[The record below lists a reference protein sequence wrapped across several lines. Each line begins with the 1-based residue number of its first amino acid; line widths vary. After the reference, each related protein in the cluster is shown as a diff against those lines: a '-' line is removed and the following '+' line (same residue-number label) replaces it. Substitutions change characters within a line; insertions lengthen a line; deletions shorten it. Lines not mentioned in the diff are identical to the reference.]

1 MINAVII
8 EDERSAQEKL
18 LSLLSELSTEINV
31 IGMLCSV
38 KESIDY
44 FKTTLPIDLIFC
56 DVQLPDGLSF
66 DIFSETHIKVPVI
79 FTTGF
84 DKFLMYAFEN
94 NGIDYLLKPIDKADL
109 AKALLKYKMFKDH
122 FLSQHQSLYRLKE
135 TLNMK
140 KKIRLLVK
148 KGIEY
153 VPLQFEEIAMFYTEN
168 KLVYVIDKKGKKYIA
183 DKTLNEL
190 EVELDDAVFFRANR
204 QYIINLNFVR
214 SFKAYE
220 KVKLQVDLLVP
231 ETDHLIVISQNTAP
245 DFRKWI
251 SMV

>member
-8 EDERSAQEKL
+8 EDERFAQEKL
-18 LSLLSELSTEINV
+18 LDLLGEVSAEMNV
-31 IGMLCSV
+31 IGILSSV

-44 FKTTLPIDLIFC
+44 FKTALPIDLIFC

-66 DIFSETHIKVPVI
+66 DIFSETQTNIPVI
-79 FTTGF
+79 FTTGY
-84 DKFLMYAFEN
+84 DKFILYAFEN
-94 NGIDYLLKPIDKADL
+94 NGIDYLLKPINKDDL
-109 AKALLKYKMFKDH
+109 ANALLKYKKFEDH
-122 FLSQHQSLYRLKE
+122 FSSQHHSLYRLKE

-148 KGIEY
+148 RGIEF
-153 VPLQFEEIAMFYTEN
+153 VPLPLEEIALFYTEN
-168 KLVYVIDKKGKKYIA
+168 KLVYVIDKHGKKYMS
-183 DKTLNEL
+183 DRTLNEL
-190 EVELDDAVFFRANR
+190 EVELDDTVFFRANR

-231 ETDHLIVISQNTAP
+231 EIDHFIVISQSTAP

-251 SMV
+251 S

>member
-1 MINAVII
+1 MINTVII
-8 EDERSAQEKL
+8 EDEKCAQEKL
-18 LSLLSELSTEINV
+18 LNLLAEVSDEVNV
-31 IGMLCSV
+31 IGILGSV

-44 FKTTLPIDLIFC
+44 FKTSLPIDLIFC
-56 DVQLPDGLSF
+56 DVQLEDGLSF
-66 DIFSETHIKVPVI
+66 DIFAEIHIKIPVI

-84 DKFLMYAFEN
+84 DKFLLYAFEN
-94 NGIDYLLKPIDKADL
+94 NGIDYLLKPIHKEDL
-109 AKALLKYKMFKDH
+109 SKALLKYKMFKDH
-122 FLSQHQSLYRLKE
+122 FLSQHQSIYRLRE

-153 VPLQFEEIAMFYTEN
+153 LPLQFEDIALFYTEN
-168 KLVYVIDKKGKKYIA
+168 KLVYVIDKNGRKYIT

-190 EVELDDAVFFRANR
+190 ELELDDSVFFRANR

-220 KVKLQVDLLVP
+220 KVKLQVDLHLP
-231 ETDHLIVISQNTAP
+231 ETGHLIVISQNSAP

-251 SMV
+251 STA

>member
-8 EDERSAQEKL
+8 EDERPAQEKL
-18 LSLLSELSTEINV
+18 LAMLAEISKETNV
-31 IGMLCSV
+31 IGILCSV
-38 KESIDY
+38 RESIDY
-44 FKTTLPIDLIFC
+44 FKTPLPVDLIFC
-56 DVQLPDGLSF
+56 DVQLQDGLSF
-66 DIFSETHIKVPVI
+66 DIFTETHIKIPVI

-84 DKFLMYAFEN
+84 DKFLLYAFES
-94 NGIDYLLKPIDKADL
+94 NGIDYLLKPFNKEEL
-109 AKALLKYKMFKDH
+109 SKALLKYKMFKDH
-122 FLSQHQSLYRLKE
+122 FLSQNQSIYKLKE
-135 TLNMK
+135 SLNMK
-140 KKIRLLVK
+140 KKTRFLVK

-153 VPLQFEEIAMFYTEN
+153 VPLQMEDIALFYTEN
-168 KLVYVIDKKGKKYIA
+168 KLVYVLDKNGKKYIT

-231 ETDHLIVISQNTAP
+231 EIDHFIVISQNTAP

-251 SMV
+251 SAA

>member
-8 EDERSAQEKL
+8 EDERCAQEKL
-18 LSLLSELSTEINV
+18 LNLLAEVSAEMNV
-31 IGMLCSV
+31 IGILGSV

-44 FKTTLPIDLIFC
+44 FKTPLPIDLIFC
-56 DVQLPDGLSF
+56 DVQLQDGLSF
-66 DIFSETHIKVPVI
+66 DIFNETHTNIPVI
-79 FTTGF
+79 FTTGY
-84 DKFLMYAFEN
+84 DKFILYAFEN
-94 NGIDYLLKPIDKADL
+94 NGIDYLLKPINKDDL
-109 AKALLKYKMFKDH
+109 ANALLKYKKFEDH
-122 FLSQHQSLYRLKE
+122 FSSQHHSLYKLKE

-153 VPLQFEEIAMFYTEN
+153 VPLCLEEIALFYTEN
-168 KLVYVIDKKGKKYIA
+168 KLVYVIDRHGKKYIT

-190 EVELDDAVFFRANR
+190 EVELDDTVFFRANR

-231 ETDHLIVISQNTAP
+231 EIDHFIVISQSTAP
-245 DFRKWI
+245 DFRRWI
-251 SMV
+251 S